1 MAPVTSKT
9 LPGPARITVERKD
22 EEFSKIG
29 MKQYQEKVYYKLY
42 QSPPPVKRVARDAG
56 YKPALLGRAS
66 RRWLS
71 LYAMGILLRSLPIA
85 PFKPHCC

>member
-9 LPGPARITVERKD
+9 LPGPARITVERKN

-42 QSPPPVKRVARDAG
+42 KLKYSQTKA
-56 YKPALLGRAS
+56 
-66 RRWLS
+66 
-71 LYAMGILLRSLPIA
+71 
-85 PFKPHCC
+85 CE